1 MGLLGVQTSTN
12 ATSNRFQQSFMENR
26 RKGSQA
32 MAQMAS
38 NDMRQVNASREKS
51 TPTKMLLNRSMTR
64 ESRPKVLSIVNQSV
78 KMGDLSAAHTRFQL
92 KASPRI
98 N

>member
-26 RKGSQA
+26 RKVSQA

-38 NDMRQVNASREKS
+38 NDMRQVSREKS